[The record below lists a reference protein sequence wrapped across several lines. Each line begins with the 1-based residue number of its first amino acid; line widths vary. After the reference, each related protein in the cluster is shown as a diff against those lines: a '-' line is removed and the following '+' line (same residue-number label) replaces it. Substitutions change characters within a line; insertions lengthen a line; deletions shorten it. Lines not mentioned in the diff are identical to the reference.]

1 MAGRCMLRVENYRS
15 FRDPY
20 RFFWVFFFS
29 VQDFFKKLFVKYI
42 DLPHIIAYMQL
53 MEFALAA
60 NSGFGTECF
69 IIQKV

>member
-1 MAGRCMLRVENYRS
+1 MHVTRRKLSEFPRS
-15 FRDPY
+15 VPVFLG
-20 RFFWVFFFS
+20 FFFS